1 MDNQTSQYE
10 LLNKYFHLSHLGIFQ
25 YAREILKSSLPIY
38 HPVLEST
45 ARHTGRVF
53 WHSVVSLGH
62 QIQHLAGPYSRA
74 YTTQDGANW

>member
-1 MDNQTSQYE
+1 MVNNQTSQYE
-10 LLNKYFHLSHLGIFQ
+10 HLNNFFYLPSFGIFQ
-25 YAREILKSSLPIY
+25 YVRAILKLSLPID

-62 QIQHLAGPYSRA
+62 QRQHLTMAGP